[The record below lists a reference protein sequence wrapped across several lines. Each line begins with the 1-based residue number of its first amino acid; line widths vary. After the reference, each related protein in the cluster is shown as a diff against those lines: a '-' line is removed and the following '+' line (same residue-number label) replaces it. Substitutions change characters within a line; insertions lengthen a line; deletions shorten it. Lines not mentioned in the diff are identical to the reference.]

1 MMVSSAARIAGAY
14 ALAAGVWILV
24 SDWLLAAIP
33 GGETQS
39 VQSAKGILFVALTAL
54 VLFVGLRREF
64 DRRTAVTE
72 ALRAAHDRLERANG
86 ELQSLVDHLPDVFLR
101 TNLEGRVQMA
111 SAHCQ
116 AEFGYTA
123 EELIGT
129 MIGSLY
135 AEPGGRD
142 RFMTALRRDGGRIH
156 HHETAIRRKDGAVVW
171 MSVNAYLRYG
181 PDGHAIGIDAVARNV
196 TRRRA
201 LEERLRH
208 LAGHDALT
216 GLCNRMRLED
226 RLGHAIRRSR
236 RDGRGLALLY
246 MDLDGF
252 KAVNDTHGHHSG
264 DHLLVTVAERLR
276 AVLRESD
283 TIARMGGDE
292 FAVVLEGGV
301 TIEGA
306 ELVASKLMASVAE
319 PYGGISV
326 VVTTSVGIA
335 LFPGDG
341 DTTQDLLRAA
351 DAAMYRAKRQG
362 KNRSC
367 LAADEPAAA
376 SLALAPDPGENI

>member
-1 MMVSSAARIAGAY
+1 MLSSAARISGAY
-14 ALAAGVWILV
+14 ALAAVAWILC
-24 SDWLLAAIP
+24 SDWALSLVP
-33 GGETQS
+33 GGEGQL
-39 VQSAKGILFVALTAL
+39 VQSAKGIAFVAFTAA
-54 VLFVGLRREF
+54 VLYGGLRREF
-64 DRRTAVTE
+64 ARRAAV
-72 ALRAAHDRLERANG
+72 AADLRAARDRLERANG

-101 TNLEGRVQMA
+101 TTLDGRVEMA

-116 AEFGYTA
+116 QEFGYGA
-123 EELIGT
+123 DELTGQ
-129 MIGSLY
+129 SLAVLS
-135 AEPGGRD
+135 AEPGGYE
-142 RFMTALRRDGGRIH
+142 RFTAALRREGGRVN
-156 HHETAIRRKDGAVVW
+156 HHEVPVRRKDGTIVW
-171 MSVNAYLRYG
+171 VSINAYLRYDAAG
-181 PDGHAIGIDAVARNV
+181 QPVGIDAVARNV

-252 KAVNDTHGHHSG
+252 KAVNDTYGHHSG

-276 AVLRESD
+276 MVLRESD

-301 TIEGA
+301 DAQGA
-306 ELVASKLMASVAE
+306 AVVAE
-319 PYGGISV
+319 KLTATVSTPYPGITLG
-326 VVTTSVGIA
+326 VTASIGIA

-341 DTTQDLLRAA
+341 DSTEALLRAA
-351 DAAMYRAKRQG
+351 DAAMYQAKHDG
-362 KNRSC
+362 KNRY
-367 LAADEPAAA
+367 
-376 SLALAPDPGENI
+376 SLAGAHPAPQPAP

>member
-1 MMVSSAARIAGAY
+1 MLSSAARISGAY
-14 ALAAGVWILV
+14 ALASVLWILC
-24 SDWLLAAIP
+24 SDWALTLVP
-33 GGETQS
+33 GGDGQF
-39 VQSAKGILFVALTAL
+39 VQSTKGIAFVAFTTA
-54 VLFVGLRREF
+54 VLYGGLRREF
-64 DRRTAVTE
+64 RRRA
-72 ALRAAHDRLERANG
+72 AAAADLRAARDRLEQANG
-86 ELQSLVDHLPDVFLR
+86 ALQSLVDHLPDVFLR
-101 TNLEGRVQMA
+101 TTLDGRVEMA

-116 AEFGYTA
+116 QEFGYSA
-123 EELIGT
+123 DELTGQ
-129 MIGSLY
+129 SLALIS
-135 AEPGGRD
+135 AEPGGHE
-142 RFMTALRRDGGRIH
+142 RFLAALRREGGRVN
-156 HHETAIRRKDGAVVW
+156 HHEVPVRRKDGTVVW
-171 MSVNAYLRYG
+171 MSINAYLRYDAAG
-181 PDGHAIGIDAVARNV
+181 RPVGIDAVARNV

-252 KAVNDTHGHHSG
+252 KAVNDTYGHHSG

-301 TIEGA
+301 DAQGA
-306 ELVASKLMASVAE
+306 AVVAE
-319 PYGGISV
+319 KLTAMAAAPYPGITLG
-326 VVTTSVGIA
+326 VTASIGIA

-341 DTTQDLLRAA
+341 DSTEALLRAA
-351 DAAMYRAKRQG
+351 DAAMYQAKHDG
-362 KNRSC
+362 KNRYC
-367 LAADEPAAA
+367 LSPPPTDAPQTGAAA
-376 SLALAPDPGENI
+376 P

>member
-1 MMVSSAARIAGAY
+1 MLSSAARISGAY
-14 ALAAGVWILV
+14 ALAAVVWILC
-24 SDWLLAAIP
+24 SDWALSLVP
-33 GGETQS
+33 GGYAQL
-39 VQSAKGILFVALTAL
+39 VQSTKGIAFVVFTAV
-54 VLFVGLRREF
+54 VLYGGLRREF
-64 DRRTAVTE
+64 RRRAAVTTD
-72 ALRAAHDRLERANG
+72 LRAAHDRLERANA

-101 TNLEGRVQMA
+101 TTLDGRVEMA
-111 SAHCQ
+111 SAHCLQ
-116 AEFGYTA
+116 EFGYGA
-123 EELIGT
+123 DELTGQ
-129 MIGSLY
+129 SLAVLS
-135 AEPGGRD
+135 AEPGGYE
-142 RFMTALRRDGGRIH
+142 RFMAALRREGGRVN
-156 HHETAIRRKDGAVVW
+156 HHEVPVRRKDGTIVW
-171 MSVNAYLRYG
+171 VSINAYLRYDAAG
-181 PDGHAIGIDAVARNV
+181 QPVGIDAVARNV

-252 KAVNDTHGHHSG
+252 KAVNDTYGHHSG

-301 TIEGA
+301 DAQGA
-306 ELVASKLMASVAE
+306 AVVADKLTATVSTPYPGITLGVTAS
-319 PYGGISV
+319 I
-326 VVTTSVGIA
+326 GIA

-341 DTTQDLLRAA
+341 DSTEALLRAA
-351 DAAMYRAKRQG
+351 DAAMYQAKHDG
-362 KNRSC
+362 KNRYS
-367 LAADEPAAA
+367 LAASRTGPAAVT
-376 SLALAPDPGENI
+376 AP